1 MYDLIIRNGTIVDG
15 SGMPRFRADV
25 AIEGDKIAAIG
36 KIRESARETI
46 DADGHIVAPGL
57 VDAHTHMDA
66 QVFWDALGTCSC
78 WHGVTSVVMGNCGF
92 SLAPC
97 AEKDK
102 LLVMRNLERAEDI
115 SPEAMQAGIK
125 WSWTTFAQYLDAVDR
140 LPKGINYAA
149 YMGHSALRTYVMGE
163 RAFDE
168 EATTEDIALMREEI
182 RDAIRAGAI
191 GFTTSRTSN
200 HQTPD
205 GRPVASRIANWDE
218 VRQLVGVM
226 GELGA
231 GIFEIAGEDTG
242 AEGPRLDDYL
252 ARLKSLA
259 VESSVPVTFGMFSS
273 RRAPNYW
280 RRYFETAEET
290 AAAGGRMFIQ
300 VHSRSLNLLL
310 SFETHMPF
318 DRLPAWREIR
328 KLPLAEQ
335 EAALRNPETR
345 RKLVEAAHQR
355 PEDDGGRGVGAEA
368 RIANYNWMFPLDKA
382 MPPYRSVAELAAEQ
396 NKDPVDVIIDLALEK
411 NLKQFFLQ
419 TLTNENQEHVL
430 EMMKNPRSVV
440 TFSDSGAHVSQI
452 MDSSLQT
459 HVLSHWVRAK
469 EALTLE
475 QAIRMLSFVPAYHWG
490 LTGRGH
496 LRAGNFADVI
506 VFNPD
511 TIAPKLPELAHDLPA
526 GARRLKQKSDG
537 LLATVVNGKVLLR
550 NNEHTGALSGRLLRG
565 PLAGASTN

>member
-15 SGMPRFRADV
+15 SGMPRYKGDV
-25 AIEGDKIAAIG
+25 GIEGGKIAALG
-36 KIRESARETI
+36 KIHESARETL
-46 DADGHIVAPGL
+46 DADGHIVSPGL

-97 AEKDK
+97 GEKDK

-168 EATTEDIALMREEI
+168 EATTEDLQLMREEL
-182 RDAIRAGAI
+182 RDGIRAGAI
-191 GFTTSRTSN
+191 GFTTSRTNN

-205 GRPVASRIANWDE
+205 GRPVASRIANWNE

-231 GIFEIAGEDTG
+231 GIFEIAGENTG
-242 AEGPRLDDYL
+242 FEGPRLDDYL
-252 ARLKSLA
+252 GRIKALA
-259 VESSVPVTFGMFSS
+259 VETSVPVTFGMFSS
-273 RRAPNYW
+273 RRAPNFW
-280 RRYFETAEET
+280 RRYFETADET
-290 AAAGGRMFIQ
+290 AAAGGRMFVQ
-300 VHSRSLNLLL
+300 VHSRSLNVLL
-310 SFETHMPF
+310 SFETNMPF
-318 DRLPAWREIR
+318 DRIPAWREIR

-335 EAALRNPETR
+335 EAALRNPEIR
-345 RKLVEAAHQR
+345 RKLVQAASDR
-355 PEDDGGRGVGAEA
+355 SPGERAVGAEA
-368 RIANYNWMFPLDKA
+368 RDANYNWIFPLDRPT
-382 MPPYRSVAELAAEQ
+382 PPYRSIAEIAAAE
-396 NKDPVDVIIDLALEK
+396 NKDPVDVMIDLALEK
-411 NLKQFFLQ
+411 NLKKFFMQ
-419 TLTNENQEHVL
+419 TLVNENQDDVL
-430 EMMKNPRSVV
+430 EMMKHPRSVV

-459 HVLSHWVRAK
+459 HVLSHWVREK
-469 EALTLE
+469 QALTLE
-475 QAIRMLSFVPAYHWG
+475 QAIRLLSFVPAYHWG
-490 LTGRGH
+490 LKGRGL
-496 LRAGNFADVI
+496 LREGNFADII
-506 VFNPD
+506 VFDPDRINPQ
-511 TIAPKLPELAHDLPA
+511 LPELTYDLPA

-537 LLATVVNGKVLLR
+537 LLATVVNGKVVLR
-550 NNEHTGALSGRLLRG
+550 NNEHTGALPGKLLRG
-565 PLAGASTN
+565 PLAQA

>member
-15 SGMPRFRADV
+15 SGMPRYKGDV
-25 AIEGDKIAAIG
+25 GIEGGKIAALG
-36 KIRESARETI
+36 KIHESARETL
-46 DADGHIVAPGL
+46 DADGHIVSPGL

-97 AEKDK
+97 GEKDK

-168 EATTEDIALMREEI
+168 EATTEDLQLMREEL
-182 RDAIRAGAI
+182 RDGIRAGAI
-191 GFTTSRTSN
+191 GFTTSRTNN

-205 GRPVASRIANWDE
+205 GRPVASRIANWNE

-231 GIFEIAGEDTG
+231 GIFEIAGENTG
-242 AEGPRLDDYL
+242 FEGPRLDDYL
-252 ARLKSLA
+252 GRIKALA
-259 VESSVPVTFGMFSS
+259 VETSVPVTFGMFSS
-273 RRAPNYW
+273 RRAPNFW
-280 RRYFETAEET
+280 RRYFETADET
-290 AAAGGRMFIQ
+290 AAAGGRMFVQ
-300 VHSRSLNLLL
+300 VHSRSLNVLL
-310 SFETHMPF
+310 SFETNMPF
-318 DRLPAWREIR
+318 DRIPAWREIR

-335 EAALRNPETR
+335 EAALRNPDIR
-345 RKLVEAAHQR
+345 RKLVQAASDR
-355 PEDDGGRGVGAEA
+355 SPGERAVGAEA
-368 RIANYNWMFPLDKA
+368 RDANYNWIFPLDRPT
-382 MPPYRSVAELAAEQ
+382 PPYRSIAEIAAAE
-396 NKDPVDVIIDLALEK
+396 NKDPVDVMIDLALEK
-411 NLKQFFLQ
+411 NLKKFFMQ
-419 TLTNENQEHVL
+419 TLVNENQDDVL
-430 EMMKNPRSVV
+430 EMMKHPRSVV

-459 HVLSHWVRAK
+459 HVLSHWVREK
-469 EALTLE
+469 QALTLE
-475 QAIRMLSFVPAYHWG
+475 QAIRLLSFVPAYHWG
-490 LTGRGH
+490 LKGRGL
-496 LRAGNFADVI
+496 LREGNFADII
-506 VFNPD
+506 VFDPDRINPQ
-511 TIAPKLPELAHDLPA
+511 LPELTYDLPA

-537 LLATVVNGKVLLR
+537 LLATVVNGKVVLR
-550 NNEHTGALSGRLLRG
+550 NNEHTGALPGKLLRG
-565 PLAGASTN
+565 PLAQA

>member
-15 SGMPRFRADV
+15 SGMPRYKGDV
-25 AIEGDKIAAIG
+25 GIEGGKIAAIG
-36 KIRESARETI
+36 KIRDSARETI
-46 DADGHIVAPGL
+46 DADGHIVSPGL

-97 AEKDK
+97 GEKDK

-168 EATTEDIALMREEI
+168 EATTEDLQLMREEL
-182 RDAIRAGAI
+182 RDGIRAGAI

-205 GRPVASRIANWDE
+205 GRPVASRIANWNE

-242 AEGPRLDDYL
+242 AEGVRLDDYL
-252 ARLKSLA
+252 GRLKALA

-280 RRYFETAEET
+280 RRYFETADET
-290 AAAGGRMFIQ
+290 AAAGGRMFVQ
-300 VHSRSLNLLL
+300 VHSRSLNVLL
-310 SFETHMPF
+310 SFETNMPF
-318 DRLPAWREIR
+318 DRIPAWREIR

-335 EAALRNPETR
+335 EAALRNPDIR
-345 RKLVEAAHQR
+345 RKLVQAANEPSR
-355 PEDDGGRGVGAEA
+355 SEGRAVGAEA
-368 RIANYNWMFPLDKA
+368 RGANYNWIFPLDRPT
-382 MPPYRSVAELAAEQ
+382 PPYRSIAEIAAAEG
-396 NKDPVDVIIDLALEK
+396 KDPVDVMIDLALEK
-411 NLKQFFLQ
+411 NLKKFFLQ
-419 TLTNENQEHVL
+419 TLVNENQDHVL
-430 EMMKNPRSVV
+430 EMMKHPRSVV

-459 HVLSHWVRAK
+459 HVLSHWVREK
-469 EALTLE
+469 EALSLE
-475 QAIRMLSFVPAYHWG
+475 QAIRLLSFVPAYHWG
-490 LTGRGH
+490 LKGRGL
-496 LRAGNFADVI
+496 LREGNFADVI
-506 VFNPD
+506 VFDADRINPQ
-511 TIAPKLPELAHDLPA
+511 LPELTYDLPA

-537 LLATVVNGKVLLR
+537 LLATVVNGQVVLR
-550 NNEHTGALSGRLLRG
+550 KNEHTGALPGKLLRG
-565 PLAGASTN
+565 PMAQA

>member
-25 AIEGDKIAAIG
+25 GIAGDRIAAIG
-36 KIRESARETI
+36 KIHENARETI
-46 DADGHIVAPGL
+46 DADGHVVSPGL

-168 EATTEDIALMREEI
+168 QATTEDLQLMREEL

-242 AEGPRLDDYL
+242 VEGPRLDDYL
-252 ARLKSLA
+252 GRLKALA

-273 RRAPNYW
+273 RRAPDYW
-280 RRYFETAEET
+280 RRYFETADAT

-310 SFETHMPF
+310 SFETNMPF
-318 DRLPAWREIR
+318 DRVPAWREIR

-345 RKLVEAAHQR
+345 RKLVEAAHER
-355 PEDDGGRGVGAEA
+355 SDTSRGVGAEA
-368 RIANYNWMFPLDKA
+368 RMANFNWMFPLDKP
-382 MPPYRSVAELAAEQ
+382 MPPYRSIAEIAAEQ

-411 NLKQFFLQ
+411 NLKKFFLQ
-419 TLTNENQEHVL
+419 TLTNENQDHVL

-459 HVLSHWVRAK
+459 HVLSHWVRNK

-490 LTGRGH
+490 LTGRGL
-496 LRAGNFADVI
+496 LRTGNFADVI
-506 VFNPD
+506 IFDPEK
-511 TIAPKLPELAHDLPA
+511 IAPKLPELAHDLPA

-550 NNEHTGALSGRLLRG
+550 NNEHTGAVPGKLLRG
-565 PLAGASTN
+565 PMARAEANQ

>member
-15 SGMPRFRADV
+15 SGMPRYKGDV
-25 AIEGDKIAAIG
+25 GIEGGKIAALG
-36 KIRESARETI
+36 KIHESARETL
-46 DADGHIVAPGL
+46 DADGHIVSPGL

-97 AEKDK
+97 GEKDK

-168 EATTEDIALMREEI
+168 EATTEDLQLMREEL
-182 RDAIRAGAI
+182 RDGIRAGAI
-191 GFTTSRTSN
+191 GFTTSRTNN

-205 GRPVASRIANWDE
+205 GRPVASRIANWNE

-231 GIFEIAGEDTG
+231 GIFEIAGENTG
-242 AEGPRLDDYL
+242 FEGPRLDDYL
-252 ARLKSLA
+252 GRIKALA
-259 VESSVPVTFGMFSS
+259 VETSVPVTFGMFSS
-273 RRAPNYW
+273 RRAPNFW
-280 RRYFETAEET
+280 RRYFETADET
-290 AAAGGRMFIQ
+290 AAAGGRMFVQ
-300 VHSRSLNLLL
+300 VHSRSLNVLL
-310 SFETHMPF
+310 SFETNMPF
-318 DRLPAWREIR
+318 DRIPAWREIR

-335 EAALRNPETR
+335 EAALRNPEIR
-345 RKLVEAAHQR
+345 RKLVHAASDR
-355 PEDDGGRGVGAEA
+355 SPGERAVGAEA
-368 RIANYNWMFPLDKA
+368 RDANYNWIFPLDRPT
-382 MPPYRSVAELAAEQ
+382 PPYRSIAEIAAAE
-396 NKDPVDVIIDLALEK
+396 NKDPVDVMIDLALEK
-411 NLKQFFLQ
+411 NLKKFFMQ
-419 TLTNENQEHVL
+419 TLVNENQDDVL
-430 EMMKNPRSVV
+430 EMMKHPRSVV

-459 HVLSHWVRAK
+459 HVLSHWVREK
-469 EALTLE
+469 QALTLE
-475 QAIRMLSFVPAYHWG
+475 QAIRLLSFVPAYHWG
-490 LTGRGH
+490 LKGRGL
-496 LRAGNFADVI
+496 LREGNFADII
-506 VFNPD
+506 VFDPDRINPQ
-511 TIAPKLPELAHDLPA
+511 LPELTYDLPA

-537 LLATVVNGKVLLR
+537 LLATVVNGKVVLR
-550 NNEHTGALSGRLLRG
+550 NNEHTGALPGKLLRG
-565 PLAGASTN
+565 PLAQA

>member
-15 SGMPRFRADV
+15 SGMPRFRGDV
-25 AIEGDKIAAIG
+25 GIAGGKIAAIG
-36 KIRESARETI
+36 KVRDGARETI

-57 VDAHTHMDA
+57 IDAHTHMDA

-97 AEKDK
+97 GEKDK

-125 WSWTTFAQYLDAVDR
+125 WSWTTFAEYLDAVER
-140 LPKGINYAA
+140 QPKGINYAA
-149 YMGHSALRTYVMGE
+149 YIGHSALRTYVMGQ

-168 EATTEDIALMREEI
+168 QATTEDLQMMREELG
-182 RDAIRAGAI
+182 DAIRAGAI

-218 VRQLVGVM
+218 VRSLVGVM

-242 AEGPRLDDYL
+242 AEGARLDNYL
-252 ARLKSLA
+252 ARLKTLA
-259 VESSVPVTFGMFSS
+259 VDTSVPVTYGMFSS
-273 RRAPNYW
+273 RRAPDYW
-280 RRYFETAEET
+280 RHYFKLADET

-300 VHSRSLNLLL
+300 VHSRSLNILL
-310 SFETHMPF
+310 SFETMMPF
-318 DRLPAWREIR
+318 DRIPAWKEIR

-335 EAALRNPETR
+335 ETALRNPETR
-345 RKLVEAAHQR
+345 RKLVEAARERGQA
-355 PEDDGGRGVGAEA
+355 ERGVGAEA
-368 RIANYNWMFPLDKA
+368 RSANYKWIFPLLRPT
-382 MPPYRSVAELAAEQ
+382 PPHRSIAEIADAEH
-396 NKDPVDVIIDLALEK
+396 KDPVDVMIDLALAK
-411 NLKQFFLQ
+411 NLKQFFMQ
-419 TLTNENQEHVL
+419 TLVNEDQDRVL
-430 EMMKNPRSVV
+430 EMMKHPRSVV

-459 HVLSHWVRAK
+459 HVLSHWVREK
-469 EALTLE
+469 QALTLE
-475 QAIRMLSFVPAYHWG
+475 QAIRMMSFVPAYHWG
-490 LTGRGH
+490 LKGRGL
-496 LRAGNFADVI
+496 LREGNFADVM
-506 VFNPD
+506 VFDPEKI
-511 TIAPKLPELAHDLPA
+511 TPQLPELAHDLPA
-526 GARRLKQKSDG
+526 GAKRLKQKSEG
-537 LLATVVNGKVLLR
+537 LLATVVNGQVLLR
-550 NNEHTGALSGRLLRG
+550 NNEHTGALPGKLLRG
-565 PLAGASTN
+565 PLAAN

>member
-1 MYDLIIRNGTIVDG
+1 MLRANPLSEEGKMQYDIVIRNGTIVDG
-15 SGMPRFRADV
+15 SGLPGYQADLGIV
-25 AIEGDKIAAIG
+25 KGRIASIG
-36 KIRESARETI
+36 KITGSATEVI
-46 DADGHIVAPGL
+46 DAEGHIVSPGFI
-57 VDAHTHMDA
+57 DAHTHMDA
-66 QVFWDALGTCSC
+66 QVFWDPIGTCSC

-125 WSWTTFAQYLDAVDR
+125 WSWTSFAQYLDAVDR

-259 VESSVPVTFGMFSS
+259 VESSVPVTYGMFSS

-328 KLPLAEQ
+328 KLPLSEQ

-382 MPPYRSVAELAAEQ
+382 MPPYRSIAELAAEQ
-396 NKDPVDVIIDLALEK
+396 NKDPVDVIIDLAME
-411 NLKQFFLQ
+411 
-419 TLTNENQEHVL
+419 
-430 EMMKNPRSVV
+430 KNPRSVV

-496 LRAGNFADVI
+496 LRTGNFADVI

-565 PLAGASTN
+565 PLV